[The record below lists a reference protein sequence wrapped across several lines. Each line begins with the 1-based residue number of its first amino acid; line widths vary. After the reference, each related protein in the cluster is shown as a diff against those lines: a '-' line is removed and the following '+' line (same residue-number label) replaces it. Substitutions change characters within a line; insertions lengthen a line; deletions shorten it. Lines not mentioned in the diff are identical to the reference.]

1 MGGCLHIGQP
11 LHSSIFVLCKQ
22 EKILFLN
29 KLVLQDSILFM
40 VEMGNVDITLITMQ
54 TEIFCLL
61 AGRGLFA
68 GMFTMFQENFGQ
80 LNMLS

>member
-1 MGGCLHIGQP
+1 
-11 LHSSIFVLCKQ
+11 
-22 EKILFLN
+22 
-29 KLVLQDSILFM
+29 M